1 MVGFQFKKF
10 FLFNLIGALV
20 ISALVAVITI
30 LIGEFNET
38 SAKVKIHAD
47 DVIPILFM
55 DNMGITYFFKDCSRH
70 RN

>member
-1 MVGFQFKKF
+1 MNPEK
-10 FLFNLIGALV
+10 NLMMF
-20 ISALVAVITI
+20 TI
-30 LIGEFNET
+30 PPLIFSSVLSVKSIVNET